1 MIIEDTHIIVK
12 KLENGGIISYIGV
25 GEGLQFV
32 PIRAI
37 ISENTDYTITSNEQ
51 SILINI

>member
-1 MIIEDTHIIVK
+1 MVDDTHIIIK
-12 KLENGGIISYIGV
+12 KLENGGIISYIGI
-25 GEGLQFV
+25 GEGSNFI

-37 ISENTDYTITSNEQ
+37 ISENNDYTITSDEN

>member
-1 MIIEDTHIIVK
+1 MIVGDTHIIVK
-12 KLENGGIISYIGV
+12 KLESGGIISYIGI
-25 GEGLQFV
+25 GEGSYFV

-37 ISENTDYTITSNEQ
+37 ISENDDYTITSDEK